1 MTENF
6 KVAGVTNYTKAFLAI
21 GEKND
26 DYDLSNAEIKQEYG
40 DGDRIF
46 QYEFLPSK
54 VELIP
59 EPENEYDPNAVMVVV
74 DGEKIGYIKKG
85 NCTHVKNL
93 LAQEGARVSVEIGGG
108 KYKDVL
114 EDDDRL
120 TVERDEMPFWA
131 RVSITTGQEEPAV
144 APKVAVPVVDV
155 VPEPPTPEHPPKL
168 KKGLLVFL
176 RILCVIMIAMSALL
190 LIAEPI
196 VGLIGIALGVFL
208 IVKFR

>member
-1 MTENF
+1 MKTENF
-6 KVAGVTNYTKAFLAI
+6 IVAGVAQYTKAFLTL

-46 QYEFLPSK
+46 QYEFFPAK

-74 DGEKIGYIKKG
+74 DGEKIGYIKKW

-93 LAQEGARVSVEIGGG
+93 LAQGDARVSVEIGGG

-131 RVSITTGQEEPAV
+131 RVSITTGQEEPVKEIA
-144 APKVAVPVVDV
+144 APVVEAVP
-155 VPEPPTPEHPPKL
+155 EPPKL

-176 RILCVIMIAMSALL
+176 RIVAVLLIAMSALL

-196 VGLIGIALGVFL
+196 AGLIGIAFGIFL

>member
-1 MTENF
+1 MKTENF
-6 KVAGVTNYTKAFLAI
+6 KVAGVTQYTKAFLTL

-46 QYEFLPSK
+46 QYEFFPAK

-93 LAQEGARVSVEIGGG
+93 LAQGDARVSVEIGGG

-131 RVSITTGQEEPAV
+131 RVSITTGPEEPAL
-144 APKVAVPVVDV
+144 VD
-155 VPEPPTPEHPPKL
+155 EPPAVEAPAEHPA
-168 KKGLLVFL
+168 KKPLLVIL
-176 RILCVIMIAMSALL
+176 RILAVILIVMSALL

-196 VGLIGIALGVFL
+196 AGLIGIAFGVFL
-208 IVKFR
+208 FIKSK

>member
-6 KVAGVTNYTKAFLAI
+6 KVAGVTNYTEAFLAI
-21 GEKND
+21 GDKND

-46 QYEFLPSK
+46 QYEFFPAK
-54 VELIP
+54 VALIP

-93 LAQEGARVSVEIGGG
+93 LAQGDARVSVEIGGG

-131 RVSITTGQEEPAV
+131 RVSISTGQEEPAP
-144 APKVAVPVVDV
+144 APVVDT
-155 VPEPPTPEHPPKL
+155 VPEPPTPEQPSKL
-168 KKGLLVFL
+168 KKGLLVF
-176 RILCVIMIAMSALL
+176 ICIVCVIMIAMSALL
-190 LIAEPI
+190 LVAEPI

>member
-1 MTENF
+1 MKTENF
-6 KVAGVTNYTKAFLAI
+6 KVAGVTQYTKAFLTL
-21 GEKND
+21 GEKSD

-46 QYEFLPSK
+46 QYEFFPAK

-93 LAQEGARVSVEIGGG
+93 LAQGDARVSVEIGGG

-131 RVSITTGQEEPAV
+131 RVSITTGQEEPVPEAAATVV
-144 APKVAVPVVDV
+144 AP
-155 VPEPPTPEHPPKL
+155 EPQTPEQPPKL

-176 RILCVIMIAMSALL
+176 RIVAVLLIAMSALL

-196 VGLIGIALGVFL
+196 VGLIGIALWVFL
-208 IVKFR
+208 IVKFRK

>member
-1 MTENF
+1 MKTEHF
-6 KVAGVTNYTKAFLAI
+6 KVAGVTQYTKAFLAI

-26 DYDLSNAEIKQEYG
+26 DYDISNAEIKQEYG

-46 QYEFLPSK
+46 QYEFLPAK

-93 LAQEGARVSVEIGGG
+93 LAQEDARVRVELGGG

-131 RVSITTGQEEPAV
+131 RVSITTGQEEPVKEIA
-144 APKVAVPVVDV
+144 APVVEA
-155 VPEPPTPEHPPKL
+155 VPEPPKPPKL

-176 RILCVIMIAMSALL
+176 RIIAVLLIAMSALL